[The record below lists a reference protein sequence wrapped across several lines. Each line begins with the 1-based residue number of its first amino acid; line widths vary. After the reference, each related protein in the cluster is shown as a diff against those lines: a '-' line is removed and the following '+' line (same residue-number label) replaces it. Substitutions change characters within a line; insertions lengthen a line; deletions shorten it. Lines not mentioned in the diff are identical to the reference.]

1 VRAYFPRL
9 WWHAYWFE
17 HNWKVQAAN
26 LGGRPVIQNPVF
38 ILGLW
43 RSGTTVFHELL
54 TAITGWKTPQTW
66 QCFNPSTC
74 FLSGRPPMD
83 RTIDRP
89 MDQGRISTLGP
100 QEDEFAVLLLGESS
114 VYRGF
119 IDPRRLGECA
129 EQLWSSG
136 EGNALADPLTRW
148 REFLRGL
155 NSRLDATPLLLK
167 SPSHTFRLPL
177 LRQLWPRAR
186 FVWVARNTGEMLTS
200 NRNMWHAMVAS
211 HGLWACP
218 EAVLDDFLRD
228 MLRACAG
235 VLSRCLDDMPRENL
249 QWVDFQELQANPIPE
264 LQRVLRFLGPDEQ
277 DDPISETR
285 RIEKALAKIPIHAG
299 SRTTVPA
306 DESALKLNK
315 LMAAAR
321 ERFR

>member
-1 VRAYFPRL
+1 
-9 WWHAYWFE
+9 
-17 HNWKVQAAN
+17 
-26 LGGRPVIQNPVF
+26 
-38 ILGLW
+38 
-43 RSGTTVFHELL
+43 
-54 TAITGWKTPQTW
+54 
-66 QCFNPSTC
+66 
-74 FLSGRPPMD
+74 
-83 RTIDRP
+83 
-89 MDQGRISTLGP
+89 
-100 QEDEFAVLLLGESS
+100 
-114 VYRGF
+114 
-119 IDPRRLGECA
+119 
-129 EQLWSSG
+129 
-136 EGNALADPLTRW
+136 
-148 REFLRGL
+148 
-155 NSRLDATPLLLK
+155 
-167 SPSHTFRLPL
+167 
-177 LRQLWPRAR
+177 
-186 FVWVARNTGEMLTS
+186 
-200 NRNMWHAMVAS
+200 MWHAMVAS